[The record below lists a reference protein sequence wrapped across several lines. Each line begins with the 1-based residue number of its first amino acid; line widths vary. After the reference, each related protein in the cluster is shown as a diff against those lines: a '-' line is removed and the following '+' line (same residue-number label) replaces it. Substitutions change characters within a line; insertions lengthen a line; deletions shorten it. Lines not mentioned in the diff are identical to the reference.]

1 MNAAG
6 NAGNWDSMA
15 AALTL
20 ALVRVSAML
29 ALAPFF
35 TARSIPARTKAIFSL
50 AVCVLLVPTV
60 AAAAVKDGGVELSF
74 QGLLGE
80 LAVGVIY
87 GLTLSLLNEMLL
99 LAGQIVGL
107 QFSFSLVNLLDPAS
121 EIQTPLMGDLF
132 QLMGTWVLISAGL
145 DRVMLASMVR
155 SIRAVPLGSFP
166 LAAVP
171 TTAHVLV
178 PLISGSFF
186 AALELA
192 APVLAATVM
201 VEISVALLGKLSPQ
215 LPVISLT
222 VPLKTL
228 TGFVLLIGSLALW
241 PRFIEA
247 RFSSLLDVAE
257 RLISDGVHE
266 GVHPGTPAGMPQLVT
281 PVAMPVGVRGG
292 G

>member
-1 MNAAG
+1 LDAAWST
-6 NAGNWDSMA
+6 NNWNSMA
-15 AALTL
+15 AALAL
-20 ALVRVSAML
+20 ALVRISTMI

-35 TARSIPARTKAIFSL
+35 TGSAIPVRIKAVFSL
-50 AVCVLLVPTV
+50 TVCVLLVPTV
-60 AAAAVKDGGVELSF
+60 AAAAAKGANGAPIELSF
-74 QGLLGE
+74 TGLLGE
-80 LAVGVIY
+80 VAVGAIY
-87 GLTLSLLNEMLL
+87 GFTLSLLNEMLL

-132 QLMGTWVLISAGL
+132 QLMGTLVLITAGL
-145 DRVMLASMVR
+145 DRVLLASMVR
-155 SIRAVPLGSFP
+155 SLRAVPLGSFP
-166 LAAVP
+166 LSAISGS
-171 TTAHVLV
+171 AHVLV
-178 PLISGSFF
+178 PLLSGSFF

-192 APVLAATVM
+192 APVLAATVL

-228 TGFVLLIGSLALW
+228 TGFALLIGSLALW

-257 RLISDGVHE
+257 RLISQG
-266 GVHPGTPAGMPQLVT
+266 
-281 PVAMPVGVRGG
+281 AMGGRG
-292 G
+292 

>member
-1 MNAAG
+1 VNAQSAATDW
-6 NAGNWDSMA
+6 NSMG
-15 AALTL
+15 AALAL
-20 ALVRVSAML
+20 ALARVSTMI

-35 TARSIPARTKAIFSL
+35 TSKSIGSRAKAVFSL
-50 AVCVLLVPTV
+50 LICVLLVPAV
-60 AAAAVKDGGVELSF
+60 SAAAGKRPIELSF
-74 QGLLGE
+74 AGLLGE
-80 LAVGVIY
+80 VAVGALY
-87 GLTLSLLNEMLL
+87 GLTLSLFNEMLL

-132 QLMGTWVLISAGL
+132 QLFGTLVLISAGL
-145 DRVMLASMVR
+145 DRVLLASMVR

-166 LAAVP
+166 LAAVSGS
-171 TTAHVLV
+171 AHTLV
-178 PLISGSFF
+178 PMLAGSFF

-192 APVLAATVM
+192 APVLAATM
-201 VEISVALLGKLSPQ
+201 LVEISVALLGKLSPQ

-247 RFSSLLDVAE
+247 RFSSLLDIAE
-257 RLISDGVHE
+257 RLIAQG
-266 GVHPGTPAGMPQLVT
+266 PAAG
-281 PVAMPVGVRGG
+281 RG
-292 G
+292 

>member
-1 MNAAG
+1 VVAVGSSTDWN
-6 NAGNWDSMA
+6 SMA
-15 AALTL
+15 AALSL
-20 ALVRVSAML
+20 ALVRVSTMI

-35 TARSIPARTKAIFSL
+35 TSQAISTRTKAVFSL
-50 AVCVLLVPTV
+50 AVCVLLVPAI
-60 AAAAVKDGGVELSF
+60 AATAAQGASIELSF
-74 QGLLGE
+74 TGLLGE
-80 LAVGVIY
+80 VAVGAIY
-87 GLTLSLLNEMLL
+87 GLTLSLFNEMLL

-132 QLMGTWVLISAGL
+132 QLMGTLVLIAAGL
-145 DRVMLASMVR
+145 DRVLLASMVR

-166 LAAVP
+166 LAAISASVH
-171 TTAHVLV
+171 ALV
-178 PLISGSFF
+178 PMLSGSFF

-192 APVLAATVM
+192 APVLAATVL

-228 TGFVLLIGSLALW
+228 TGFVLLIGSLAVW

-257 RLISDGVHE
+257 RLISQSLQG
-266 GVHPGTPAGMPQLVT
+266 G
-281 PVAMPVGVRGG
+281 RG
-292 G
+292 

>member
-1 MNAAG
+1 VDASANAIAW
-6 NAGNWDSMA
+6 NSMA
-15 AALTL
+15 AAFVL

-35 TARSIPARTKAIFSL
+35 TSPSIARQVKAVFAL
-50 AVCVLLVPTV
+50 AVCVLLVPAV
-60 AAAAVKDGGVELSF
+60 ALAAVDGRSSAELRLTF
-74 QGLLGE
+74 TGLLGE
-80 LAVGVIY
+80 VAVGVLY

-132 QLMGTWVLISAGL
+132 QLLGTLVLITAGL
-145 DRVMLASMVR
+145 DRVLLASMFR
-155 SIRAVPLGSFP
+155 SLRVVPLGGFP
-166 LAAVP
+166 LSDIAAS
-171 TTAHVLV
+171 AKVLV
-178 PLISGSFF
+178 PLLSGSFF

-192 APVLAATVM
+192 APVLAATIL
-201 VEISVALLGKLSPQ
+201 VEIAVALLGKLSPQ

-228 TGFVLLIGSLALW
+228 TGFALLIGSLALW
-241 PRFIEA
+241 PRFIEG

-257 RLISDGVHE
+257 RLIAQSV
-266 GVHPGTPAGMPQLVT
+266 PGGRA
-281 PVAMPVGVRGG
+281 
-292 G
+292 

>member
-1 MNAAG
+1 LNNVSTTADW
-6 NAGNWDSMA
+6 NSLA
-15 AALTL
+15 AALAL
-20 ALVRVSAML
+20 AMVRVSVMI

-35 TARSIPARTKAIFSL
+35 NGSSISSRTKAVFSL
-50 AVCVLLVPTV
+50 LVCVLLVP
-60 AAAAVKDGGVELSF
+60 AAAAAASRGKAIELSF
-74 QGLLGE
+74 TGLLGE
-80 LAVGVIY
+80 VAAGAIY
-87 GLTLSLLNEMLL
+87 GLTLGLFNEMLL

-132 QLMGTWVLISAGL
+132 QIFGTLVLITAGL
-145 DRVMLASMVR
+145 DRILLASMVR
-155 SIRAVPLGSFP
+155 SLRAVPLGSFS

-171 TTAHVLV
+171 AAARTLV
-178 PLISGSFF
+178 PLLSGSFF

-192 APVLAATVM
+192 APVLAATVL

-222 VPLKTL
+222 VPMKTL

-257 RLISDGVHE
+257 RLIA
-266 GVHPGTPAGMPQLVT
+266 AG
-281 PVAMPVGVRGG
+281 GKG
-292 G
+292 